1 MDIIK
6 EKIKKYAPKMELENI
21 ALLGFALISISMLI
35 GLFVPKK
42 LKTALR
48 LCCICVASV
57 DADALAIT
65 VWRLENETKEEECED

>member
-42 LKTALR
+42 LKKALR

-57 DADALAIT
+57 AAAALAIT
-65 VWRLENETKEEECED
+65 VWRLENETKEEACEE